1 MLADH
6 TVIALAPPACMI
18 ISASSDV
25 ILPFIIGIRVWV
37 AYLGS
42 VIRVSADKGG
52 LLIIAN
58 STTINSEKIRHVIDT
73 IVGLWYPRVAVTK
86 TSATF

>member
-6 TVIALAPPACMI
+6 TVIALTPPACMI

-25 ILPFIIGIRVWV
+25 ILPFIIGIHVWV
-37 AYLGS
+37 ALP